1 MDTTNRSA
9 TRSRVALAAP
19 HHPPT
24 ERRVASWALAAI
36 AGATL
41 GQILFLFV
49 GCDWELCA
57 DEAEYWAWSRRLDWC
72 YLAKGPLIAVVIR
85 LGTAMF
91 GDLSLALT
99 GDLMP
104 AVRLPS
110 VILGALTAWGVF
122 RLAQRAGGA
131 RAGLYAALLILAV
144 PLFRVGGLL
153 MTIDTPLLCSWT
165 WAALWVYRAIADG
178 RRAGWLFAGLLC
190 ATGVLAK
197 YTMLAFPASVGFF
210 LLVCPPHR
218 RELIRPGFW
227 VMCGLCTL
235 GMVPIVAWNAAHSGV
250 ASHQMADRV
259 GIFAPWKWGQ
269 ARLLFEF
276 VGGEIAIWGVVWW
289 LVGAQA
295 VRAAIRVVAR
305 RAEHADESQRLPSA
319 HADCRG
325 GAGVPA
331 RPVGP
336 SSGGQ
341 GRPPHPEETGSVG
354 VRSTLTGRRTVI
366 RHRHGGSDPVV
377 LLYLLCLWGV
387 LWATVLAVCFLGEN
401 ELNWAAPGY
410 VSVLALCGWWLD
422 RGPLRRGLRRPEGRA
437 GVALVSFW
445 AVCVVGLTVL
455 QHTEWFYP
463 IIARWAPSST
473 PQAPAPMNKLDPTC
487 RMRGHRALA
496 PEVARRFS
504 ELKAR
509 GLDPFIL
516 TSNPYLASELTFY
529 MPGHPE
535 VDCLAFSYNPYVAVN
550 QHDLWHPNPRFDAHV
565 FFGRPA
571 LIVEDAHFRP
581 SYADS
586 MVHHGWFAR
595 AEAPERFIVRERGV
609 DVAAWDMAVAFDYRG
624 LPHPAR
630 WSEILMGRAPH
641 QQGGQ
646 SGKND
651 AARR

>member
-9 TRSRVALAAP
+9 TRSRPSAA
-19 HHPPT
+19 HHPQSQS
-24 ERRVASWALAAI
+24 RAAAWALAAI

-85 LGTAMF
+85 LGTAVF

-104 AVRLPS
+104 AVRLPA
-110 VILGALTAWGVF
+110 VILGAFTAWGVF
-122 RLAQRAGGA
+122 RLAERAGGA
-131 RAGLYAALLILAV
+131 RAGLYAVLLILAV

-153 MTIDTPLLCSWT
+153 MTIDTPLLCCWT
-165 WAALWVYRAIADG
+165 WAALWTYRAIADG
-178 RRAGWLFAGLLC
+178 KRAGWLLAGLLC
-190 ATGVLAK
+190 GTGVLAK

-210 LLVCPPHR
+210 LLVCPRHR

-227 VMCGLCTL
+227 VMCGLCGM
-235 GMVPIVAWNAAHSGV
+235 GMVPIIAWNASHSGV

-259 GIFAPWKWGQ
+259 GIFAPWKWGKP
-269 ARLLFEF
+269 RLLLEF
-276 VGGEIAIWGVVWW
+276 LGGEIAIWGVGWW
-289 LVGAQA
+289 LVGA
-295 VRAAIRVVAR
+295 RAIRTGLAVLR
-305 RAEHADESQRLPSA
+305 R
-319 HADCRG
+319 
-325 GAGVPA
+325 
-331 RPVGP
+331 
-336 SSGGQ
+336 
-341 GRPPHPEETGSVG
+341 PEDV
-354 VRSTLTGRRTVI
+354 VRSDDGRTVT
-366 RHRHGGSDPVV
+366 RHGGPDRVV

-387 LWATVLAVCFLGEN
+387 LWATVLAVCLLGEN

-422 RGPLRRGLRRPEGRA
+422 RGPLRLGLRHPEGRA

-445 AVCVVGLTVL
+445 GVCVVGLSVL

-463 IIARWAPSST
+463 LLAHSVPTST
-473 PQAPAPMNKLDPTC
+473 PQAPAPMNKLDPTN
-487 RMRGHRALA
+487 RMRGHRTLA

-504 ELKAR
+504 DLKAR
-509 GLDPFIL
+509 GLNPFIL
-516 TSNPYLASELTFY
+516 TSTPYLASALTFY
-529 MPGHPE
+529 MPDHPE
-535 VDCLAFSYNPYVAVN
+535 VYCLAFSYNPYVAVN

-595 AEAPERFIVRERGV
+595 AEAPERLIVREGGV

-624 LPHPAR
+624 LPHPQR

-641 QQGGQ
+641 QQVGE

>member
-1 MDTTNRSA
+1 MDTTSRITNRP
-9 TRSRVALAAP
+9 RPGLAARP
-19 HHPPT
+19 VADGRPS
-24 ERRVASWALAAI
+24 ERIAARWALAAI
-36 AGATL
+36 VAATL

-85 LGTAMF
+85 IGTAVF

-104 AVRLPS
+104 AVRLPA

-122 RLAQRAGGA
+122 RLAQRAGGS
-131 RAGLYAALLILAV
+131 RAGLYAVLLILAV

-153 MTIDTPLLCSWT
+153 MTIDTPLLCCWT
-165 WAALWVYRAIADG
+165 WAAIWTLRAIADG
-178 RRAGWLFAGLLC
+178 RREGWIIAGLLC

-210 LLVCPPHR
+210 LLVCPEHR
-218 RELIRPGFW
+218 RELLRPGFW
-227 VMCGLCTL
+227 LMCGLCVL

-259 GIFAPWKWGQ
+259 GILTPWRWGQ
-269 ARLLFEF
+269 VRLLLGFL
-276 VGGEIAIWGVVWW
+276 GGEIAIWGVAWW

-295 VRAAIRVVAR
+295 LREAIRLVV
-305 RAEHADESQRLPSA
+305 
-319 HADCRG
+319 
-325 GAGVPA
+325 
-331 RPVGP
+331 
-336 SSGGQ
+336 
-341 GRPPHPEETGSVG
+341 RPPHDSALSADGLLVT
-354 VRSTLTGRRTVI
+354 
-366 RHRHGGSDPVV
+366 RHGGPDRVV

-387 LWATVLAVCFLGEN
+387 LWATVLAVCLLGEN

-422 RGPLRRGLRRPEGRA
+422 RGPLRRGVRRPQGRA
-437 GVALVSFW
+437 GAALVAFW
-445 AVCVVGLTVL
+445 IVSVLGLSAL

-463 IIARWAPSST
+463 LVARWIPAST
-473 PQAPAPMNKLDPTC
+473 SKSPDPLHGLDPTC

-496 PEVARRFS
+496 PEVARRYAA
-504 ELKAR
+504 LKEQ

-516 TSNPYLASELTFY
+516 ASTPYLASELTFY

-535 VDCLAFSYNPYVAVN
+535 VDCLAFSYNPYGAVN
-550 QHDLWHPNPRFDAHV
+550 QHDLWHPNPRFDVAA
-565 FFGRPA
+565 FAGRPA
-571 LIVEDAHFRP
+571 LVVEDAHFRP

-586 MVHHGWFAR
+586 MVRHGWFAR
-595 AEAPERFIVRERGV
+595 AEAPERFVARERGV
-609 DVAAWDMAVAFDYRG
+609 DVAAWDVAVAFGYQG
-624 LPHPAR
+624 LPTPER
-630 WSEILMGRAPH
+630 WTEILLGRAPH
-641 QQGGQ
+641 QQGGEP
-646 SGKND
+646 GKND
-651 AARR
+651 PARR

>member
-1 MDTTNRSA
+1 MDTTNRSTKRA
-9 TRSRVALAAP
+9 RVALAAR
-19 HHPPT
+19 HHLPD
-24 ERRVASWALAAI
+24 ERRIAIRALAAI
-36 AGATL
+36 AAATL
-41 GQILFLFV
+41 GQILFLVV

-85 LGTAMF
+85 LGTALF

-104 AVRLPS
+104 AVRLPA

-153 MTIDTPLLCSWT
+153 MTIDTPLLCCWT
-165 WAALWVYRAIADG
+165 WAAIWAYRAIAD
-178 RRAGWLFAGLLC
+178 RYRAGWLFAGLLC

-210 LLVCPPHR
+210 LLACPEHR

-227 VMCGLCTL
+227 LMCGLCAL
-235 GMVPIVAWNAAHSGV
+235 GMAPIVAWNASHSGV

-259 GIFAPWKWGQ
+259 GILAPWKWGQ
-269 ARLLFEF
+269 ARILLEF
-276 VGGEIAIWGVVWW
+276 LGGEAAIWGVAWW
-289 LVGAQA
+289 LVALQA
-295 VRAAIRVVAR
+295 IRAAVGMVLR
-305 RAEHADESQRLPSA
+305 RPKDAVQTED
-319 HADCRG
+319 G
-325 GAGVPA
+325 
-331 RPVGP
+331 
-336 SSGGQ
+336 
-341 GRPPHPEETGSVG
+341 
-354 VRSTLTGRRTVI
+354 RTVT
-366 RHRHGGSDPVV
+366 RHAGPDRVV

-422 RGPLRRGLRRPEGRA
+422 RGPLRRGPRHPQGGA
-437 GVALVSFW
+437 GLALVAFW
-445 AVCVVGLTVL
+445 GVSVVGLSVL

-463 IIARWAPSST
+463 VLARWVPAST
-473 PQAPAPMNKLDPTC
+473 PKSPAPLNKLDPTC
-487 RMRGHRALA
+487 RMRGHRVLV

-504 ELKAR
+504 DLKAR
-509 GLDPFIL
+509 GLNPFIL
-516 TSNPYLASELTFY
+516 TSTPYLASELTFY

-535 VDCLAFSYNPYVAVN
+535 VYCLAFSYNPYGAVN
-550 QHDLWHPNPRFDAHV
+550 QHDLWHPNPRFDVPA
-565 FFGRPA
+565 FYGRPA
-571 LIVEDAHFRP
+571 LIVEDAHFLP
-581 SYADS
+581 SYADA
-586 MVHHGWFAR
+586 MVNHGWFAR
-595 AEAPERFIVRERGV
+595 AEAPERFVVRERGV
-609 DVAAWDMAVAFDYRG
+609 DVAAWDIALALDYRG
-624 LPHPAR
+624 LPSPEH
-630 WSEILMGRAPH
+630 WTDILLGRTPRQRA
-641 QQGGQ
+641 GE

-651 AARR
+651 PAR